1 MQNNAPLETES
12 QEVFAQIFSDVN
24 TTIQSVTLKWA
35 TSWADLYNSPFEN
48 NIQMTEGDVSW
59 AGTIPS
65 LPEGT
70 DVKYQITATADG
82 LENTFYGNYV
92 VALNPFEGT
101 ITSIQDVQGPGDYS
115 PYEDQTISTK
125 GVLQLF

>member
-1 MQNNAPLETES
+1 MQNNAPSETES

-35 TSWADLYNSPFEN
+35 TSWADLYNSPSEN
-48 NIQMTEGDVSW
+48 IIQMTEGDVSW
-59 AGTIPS
+59 AGTIPA

-101 ITSIQDVQGPGDYS
+101 ITSVQDVQGTGDYS
-115 PYEDQTISTK
+115 PFENQTIST
-125 GVLQLF
+125 LSLIHI